1 VASNCIRTLLLQTPK
16 SLADQSIARYL
27 LPHLIAFVS
36 NTETEDPEKAR
47 SLIAHALT
55 GYVATLPND
64 KKGIAMALV
73 IPTLLTR
80 ANSEGEGD
88 ELYQETS
95 ARLLGL
101 ASVDP
106 TGFKV
111 VVAGLNEGQRGFM
124 EEVLRTG
131 QKTGR
136 KVERDTGKE
145 EPSIALRM
153 NFGGV

>member
-1 VASNCIRTLLLQTPK
+1 MAANCIRTLLLQTPK
-16 SLADQSIARYL
+16 SAADQSIARYL

-47 SLIAHALT
+47 SLVAQTLT

-64 KKGIAMALV
+64 KKGIAMSLV
-73 IPTLLTR
+73 IPTLLAR
-80 ANSEGEGD
+80 ANSEEGD
-88 ELYQETS
+88 EFYQETG

-101 ASVDP
+101 AAVDP
-106 TGFKV
+106 GGFKA
-111 VVAGLNEGQRGFM
+111 VVAGLNESQRAFM

-131 QKTGR
+131 QKPGR
-136 KVERDTGKE
+136 KAEVDTGKE

-153 NFGGV
+153 NFGGN

>member
-1 VASNCIRTLLLQTPK
+1 MAANCIRTLLLQTPK
-16 SLADQSIARYL
+16 SAADQSIARYL

-47 SLIAHALT
+47 SLVAQTLT
-55 GYVATLPND
+55 GYVATLPSD
-64 KKGIAMALV
+64 KKGIAMSLV
-73 IPTLLTR
+73 IPTLLAR
-80 ANSEGEGD
+80 ANSEGDGD
-88 ELYQETS
+88 EFYQETG

-101 ASVDP
+101 AAVDP
-106 TGFKV
+106 GGFKA
-111 VVAGLNEGQRGFM
+111 VVAGLSESQRAFM

-136 KVERDTGKE
+136 KVEVDTGKE

-153 NFGGV
+153 NFGGN